1 MFCGYQE
8 GDFLLPNGG
17 AKLASLFDLDQA
29 ASQGNESF
37 QFRAPK
43 QPKKTP
49 TALSPS
55 PQKPA
60 STPSVLLATAVHAF
74 RFVNGQYTK
83 QGKVGAAILGNHP
96 TREYMILLYGSQQKP
111 ITTAKIH
118 LGFIF
123 TVQPGNYGTFYDDL
137 RHNWSL
143 MFDSEKAGVDFC
155 KELCV
160 ARWNSETTVDT
171 LLTQDL
177 LLGEGQAVDY
187 GDTVEVAFTGWLLQ
201 NHNIGQMFDSNVGK
215 DKLLRVKLGT
225 GKAIKGLE
233 DGMVGMQK
241 TGRRFHIVPPT
252 LSYGSK
258 GIPNRVPSSS
268 TLVYNVEI
276 RRVKFAKDSG
286 SERQNGGL
294 TTNSPSPSV
303 DSLGFGMSPQSQ
315 PPTSIPAEPRGKP
328 LNVKPNSINEQL
340 MQPDT
345 AKAKL
350 ISHMAKMG
358 QPMLPFPTEAISAQP
373 DHSDSKTEVGS
384 IDPSESHPSHHCLL
398 PQPVQMS
405 AAPPVHAVPEV
416 VVPTAAQQPV
426 FMETVV
432 PQAVDCGG
440 SSHAFQPY
448 PSFQSAFGPS
458 YLGQFH
464 PHHAVS
470 YQAPSDVTSLLMT
483 EVRQHNTEIGQ
494 AVGKV
499 ADKINLLV
507 SKVDELQKH
516 GGGNSLGLSSV
527 SMETAMILHN
537 IQRITQENL
546 FLKEMV
552 LEKSTRVEEQNWKV
566 RELLEQ
572 NQSCDRDMNE
582 DVYYLQFMKLRYYVC
597 LLPCSVFC
605 SLKTSLPRI
614 GSTLCVCGLQLSVGF
629 RGLFSAGDLL
639 ADCLTDRLTT
649 TFCTRCMEQSG
660 LLLEQRKDVL
670 KTSNQQDQTSLLE
683 AEQDKPHL
691 TEYLAA
697 YSTLVSKLRLES
709 SSLQRSVSSLQT
721 QLSQALQD
729 RESHCTQFSSLER
742 LVEGLRKGEGRAQ
755 AQWRTEKLK
764 RKEMQ
769 LRIANTEEVLQDL
782 RAGKGNLD
790 KMLSERKRR
799 WQCEHQRLS
808 EEVEEARR
816 SSQRETDNLR
826 ARRGEVEQGE
836 QVVLDVDWQQGG
848 YEKELHSRELAEITQ
863 QRDILARTLSEL
875 QEQRRAETTRKQ
887 LEMLLVEQKRHAQQ
901 PNQDAMAEQVK
912 RVMNGVFHSL
922 REEFGLH
929 QSYQGSDVL
938 GVMLSTI
945 KSVTLDLLTAH
956 NPEEE
961 EKVEEEEKW
970 TKAVEQNRRDD
981 DDNEMNRSNGSIQE
995 REDSGVT
1002 QTAWTSIVRSL
1013 WSEVQVEEESIN
1025 SEGLENKAEDTPST
1039 SREETS
1045 SKAWTGSENG
1055 LTPSSLVVL
1064 TASRSPN

>member
-8 GDFLLPNGG
+8 GDFLLPKGG

-60 STPSVLLATAVHAF
+60 PTPSVLLATAVHAF
-74 RFVNGQYTK
+74 HFVNGQYTK

-118 LGFIF
+118 LGFSF
-123 TVQPGNYGTFYDDL
+123 TVQPGNYGTFYDDQ

-187 GDTVEVAFTGWLLQ
+187 GDTVEVTFTGWLLQ

-225 GKAIKGLE
+225 GKVIKGLE
-233 DGMVGMQK
+233 DGMLGMQK
-241 TGRRFHIVPPT
+241 TGRRLHIVPPT
-252 LSYGSK
+252 LGYGSK

-286 SERQNGGL
+286 SERQSGGL

-328 LNVKPNSINEQL
+328 LNVKSNSRNEQL
-340 MQPDT
+340 MLDT

-358 QPMLPFPTEAISAQP
+358 QPILPFPTGAIPAQP

-384 IDPSESHPSHHCLL
+384 IDLSESHPSHHCLL

-448 PSFQSAFGPS
+448 PSFQSAFGLS

-470 YQAPSDVTSLLMT
+470 YQAPSDVTSFLMT
-483 EVRQHNTEIGQ
+483 EVRQHNTEIEQ

-527 SMETAMILHN
+527 SMETAMSLHN

-546 FLKEMV
+546 FLKEVV
-552 LEKSTRVEEQNWKV
+552 LKKSTRVEEQNWKI

-572 NQSCDRDMNE
+572 NQRW
-582 DVYYLQFMKLRYYVC
+582 
-597 LLPCSVFC
+597 
-605 SLKTSLPRI
+605 
-614 GSTLCVCGLQLSVGF
+614 CVC
-629 RGLFSAGDLL
+629 D
-639 ADCLTDRLTT
+639 
-649 TFCTRCMEQSG
+649 RCMEQSA

-697 YSTLVSKLRLES
+697 SSTLVSKLQLES
-709 SSLQRSVSSLQT
+709 SSLQCSVSDLQT

-729 RESHCTQFSSLER
+729 RESHSTQFDSLER

-769 LRIANTEEVLQDL
+769 LRIANTEEELQGL

-790 KMLSERKRR
+790 K
-799 WQCEHQRLS
+799 
-808 EEVEEARR
+808 
-816 SSQRETDNLR
+816 
-826 ARRGEVEQGE
+826 
-836 QVVLDVDWQQGG
+836 VVLDVDWQQGG

-875 QEQRRAETTRKQ
+875 QEQYMAAQSRAETSRKQ
-887 LEMLLVEQKRHAQQ
+887 LEMLLVEQEKRHAQQ
-901 PNQDAMAEQVK
+901 PSQDAMAEQVK
-912 RVMNGVFHSL
+912 RVMNRLFHSL
-922 REEFGLH
+922 RGEFGLH

-961 EKVEEEEKW
+961 DKVEEEKW
-970 TKAVEQNRRDD
+970 TKAVEQNRRVDD
-981 DDNEMNRSNGSIQE
+981 DKEMNRSIQE
-995 REDSGVT
+995 KEDSGVT
-1002 QTAWTSIVRSL
+1002 QTAWTSIVRAL
-1013 WSEVQVEEESIN
+1013 WSEAQVEDESIN

-1039 SREETS
+1039 SREETP
-1045 SKAWTGSENG
+1045 SKTGSENG
-1055 LTPSSLVVL
+1055 LTPSSLMVLIEEMSCQIQPLAVQIDQSKQMEVVPPPPL
-1064 TASRSPN
+1064 

>member
-1 MFCGYQE
+1 MFCGNQE
-8 GDFLLPNGG
+8 GDFLLPKGG

-60 STPSVLLATAVHAF
+60 PTPSVLLATAVHAF

-83 QGKVGAAILGNHP
+83 QGKVGAALLGNHP

-123 TVQPGNYGTFYDDL
+123 TVQPGNYGTFYDDQ

-160 ARWNSETTVDT
+160 AKWNSETTVDT

-225 GKAIKGLE
+225 GKVIKGLE
-233 DGMVGMQK
+233 DGMLGMRK
-241 TGRRFHIVPPT
+241 TGHRLHIVPPT
-252 LSYGSK
+252 LGYGSK
-258 GIPNRVPSSS
+258 GIPNHVPSSS

-286 SERQNGGL
+286 SERQSGGL

-328 LNVKPNSINEQL
+328 LNVKSNSINEPL
-340 MQPDT
+340 MQLDT

-358 QPMLPFPTEAISAQP
+358 QPILPFPTGAIPAQP
-373 DHSDSKTEVGS
+373 DHSDSKTE
-384 IDPSESHPSHHCLL
+384 DLSESHPSRHCLL

-416 VVPTAAQQPV
+416 IVPTAAQQPV

-448 PSFQSAFGPS
+448 PSFQSAFGLS

-470 YQAPSDVTSLLMT
+470 YQAPSDVTSFLMT

-527 SMETAMILHN
+527 SMETAMSLHN

-546 FLKEMV
+546 FLKEVV
-552 LEKSTRVEEQNWKV
+552 LEKSTRVEEQNWKI

-572 NQSCDRDMNE
+572 NQ
-582 DVYYLQFMKLRYYVC
+582 
-597 LLPCSVFC
+597 
-605 SLKTSLPRI
+605 
-614 GSTLCVCGLQLSVGF
+614 
-629 RGLFSAGDLL
+629 
-639 ADCLTDRLTT
+639 
-649 TFCTRCMEQSG
+649 RCMEQSG

-683 AEQDKPHL
+683 AEQDK
-691 TEYLAA
+691 
-697 YSTLVSKLRLES
+697 
-709 SSLQRSVSSLQT
+709 
-721 QLSQALQD
+721 
-729 RESHCTQFSSLER
+729 
-742 LVEGLRKGEGRAQ
+742 
-755 AQWRTEKLK
+755 
-764 RKEMQ
+764 
-769 LRIANTEEVLQDL
+769 
-782 RAGKGNLD
+782 
-790 KMLSERKRR
+790 
-799 WQCEHQRLS
+799 
-808 EEVEEARR
+808 
-816 SSQRETDNLR
+816 
-826 ARRGEVEQGE
+826 
-836 QVVLDVDWQQGG
+836 VVLDVDWHQGG
-848 YEKELHSRELAEITQ
+848 YEKELHSREIAEITQ

-875 QEQRRAETTRKQ
+875 QEQYMAAQSRAEISRKQ
-887 LEMLLVEQKRHAQQ
+887 LEMLLVEQEKRHAQQ
-901 PNQDAMAEQVK
+901 PSQDAMAEQVK

-922 REEFGLH
+922 RGKFGLH

-961 EKVEEEEKW
+961 DKVEEEKW
-970 TKAVEQNRRDD
+970 TKAVEQNRRVDD
-981 DDNEMNRSNGSIQE
+981 DKEMNQSTGSIQE
-995 REDSGVT
+995 KEDSGVT
-1002 QTAWTSIVRSL
+1002 QTAWTSIVRAL
-1013 WSEVQVEEESIN
+1013 WSEAQVEDESIN

-1039 SREETS
+1039 SREETP
-1045 SKAWTGSENG
+1045 SKTGSENG
-1055 LTPSSLVVL
+1055 LTPSSLMVLIEEMSCQIQPLAVQIDQSKQMEVVPPPPL
-1064 TASRSPN
+1064 

>member
-440 SSHAFQPY
+440 SSHAFQ
-448 PSFQSAFGPS
+448 
-458 YLGQFH
+458 
-464 PHHAVS
+464 
-470 YQAPSDVTSLLMT
+470 
-483 EVRQHNTEIGQ
+483 
-494 AVGKV
+494 
-499 ADKINLLV
+499 
-507 SKVDELQKH
+507 
-516 GGGNSLGLSSV
+516 
-527 SMETAMILHN
+527 
-537 IQRITQENL
+537 ENL

-572 NQSCDRDMNE
+572 NQ
-582 DVYYLQFMKLRYYVC
+582 
-597 LLPCSVFC
+597 
-605 SLKTSLPRI
+605 
-614 GSTLCVCGLQLSVGF
+614 
-629 RGLFSAGDLL
+629 
-639 ADCLTDRLTT
+639 
-649 TFCTRCMEQSG
+649 RCMEQSG

-875 QEQRRAETTRKQ
+875 QEQYMA
-887 LEMLLVEQKRHAQQ
+887 AQGR
-901 PNQDAMAEQVK
+901 D
-912 RVMNGVFHSL
+912 
-922 REEFGLH
+922 H
-929 QSYQGSDVL
+929 QEAARNAIG
-938 GVMLSTI
+938 
-945 KSVTLDLLTAH
+945 
-956 NPEEE
+956 
-961 EKVEEEEKW
+961 
-970 TKAVEQNRRDD
+970 
-981 DDNEMNRSNGSIQE
+981 
-995 REDSGVT
+995 
-1002 QTAWTSIVRSL
+1002 
-1013 WSEVQVEEESIN
+1013 
-1025 SEGLENKAEDTPST
+1025 
-1039 SREETS
+1039 
-1045 SKAWTGSENG
+1045 
-1055 LTPSSLVVL
+1055 
-1064 TASRSPN
+1064 

>member
-440 SSHAFQPY
+440 SSHAFQ
-448 PSFQSAFGPS
+448 SAFGPS

-572 NQSCDRDMNE
+572 NQ
-582 DVYYLQFMKLRYYVC
+582 
-597 LLPCSVFC
+597 
-605 SLKTSLPRI
+605 
-614 GSTLCVCGLQLSVGF
+614 
-629 RGLFSAGDLL
+629 
-639 ADCLTDRLTT
+639 
-649 TFCTRCMEQSG
+649 RCMEQSG

-875 QEQRRAETTRKQ
+875 QEQYMA
-887 LEMLLVEQKRHAQQ
+887 AQGR
-901 PNQDAMAEQVK
+901 D
-912 RVMNGVFHSL
+912 
-922 REEFGLH
+922 H
-929 QSYQGSDVL
+929 QEAARNAIG
-938 GVMLSTI
+938 
-945 KSVTLDLLTAH
+945 
-956 NPEEE
+956 
-961 EKVEEEEKW
+961 
-970 TKAVEQNRRDD
+970 
-981 DDNEMNRSNGSIQE
+981 
-995 REDSGVT
+995 
-1002 QTAWTSIVRSL
+1002 
-1013 WSEVQVEEESIN
+1013 
-1025 SEGLENKAEDTPST
+1025 
-1039 SREETS
+1039 
-1045 SKAWTGSENG
+1045 
-1055 LTPSSLVVL
+1055 
-1064 TASRSPN
+1064 

>member
-8 GDFLLPNGG
+8 GDFLLPKGG

-60 STPSVLLATAVHAF
+60 PTPSVLLATAVHAF
-74 RFVNGQYTK
+74 HFVNGQYTK

-118 LGFIF
+118 LGFSF
-123 TVQPGNYGTFYDDL
+123 TVQPGNYGTFYDDQ

-187 GDTVEVAFTGWLLQ
+187 GDTVEVTFTGWLLQ

-225 GKAIKGLE
+225 GKVIKGLE
-233 DGMVGMQK
+233 DGMLGMQK
-241 TGRRFHIVPPT
+241 TGRRLHIVPPT
-252 LSYGSK
+252 LGYGSK

-286 SERQNGGL
+286 SERQSGGL

-328 LNVKPNSINEQL
+328 LNVKSNSRNEQL
-340 MQPDT
+340 MQLDT

-358 QPMLPFPTEAISAQP
+358 QPILPFPTGAIPAQP

-384 IDPSESHPSHHCLL
+384 IDLSESHPSHHCLL

-448 PSFQSAFGPS
+448 PSFQSAFGLS

-470 YQAPSDVTSLLMT
+470 YQAPSDVTSFLMT
-483 EVRQHNTEIGQ
+483 EVRQHNTEIEQ

-527 SMETAMILHN
+527 SMETAMSLHN

-546 FLKEMV
+546 FLKEVV
-552 LEKSTRVEEQNWKV
+552 LKKSTRVEEQNWKI

-572 NQSCDRDMNE
+572 NQ
-582 DVYYLQFMKLRYYVC
+582 
-597 LLPCSVFC
+597 
-605 SLKTSLPRI
+605 
-614 GSTLCVCGLQLSVGF
+614 
-629 RGLFSAGDLL
+629 
-639 ADCLTDRLTT
+639 
-649 TFCTRCMEQSG
+649 RCMEQSA

-697 YSTLVSKLRLES
+697 SSTLVSKLQLES
-709 SSLQRSVSSLQT
+709 SSLQCSVSDLQT

-729 RESHCTQFSSLER
+729 RESHSTQFDSLER

-769 LRIANTEEVLQDL
+769 LRIANTEEELQGL

-790 KMLSERKRR
+790 KMLLERKRR
-799 WQCEHQRLS
+799 WQCEHQHLS

-816 SSQRETDNLR
+816 SSQRETDHLR
-826 ARRGEVEQGE
+826 ARRGEVEQGARRGEVEQGARRGEVEQGARRGEVEQGARRGEVEQGE

-875 QEQRRAETTRKQ
+875 QEQYMAAQSRAETSRKQ
-887 LEMLLVEQKRHAQQ
+887 LEMLLVEQEKRHAQQ
-901 PNQDAMAEQVK
+901 PSQDAMAEQVK
-912 RVMNGVFHSL
+912 RVMNRLFHSL
-922 REEFGLH
+922 RGEFGLH

-961 EKVEEEEKW
+961 DKVEEEKW
-970 TKAVEQNRRDD
+970 TKAVEQNRRVDD
-981 DDNEMNRSNGSIQE
+981 DKEMNRSIQE
-995 REDSGVT
+995 KEDSGVT
-1002 QTAWTSIVRSL
+1002 QTAWTSIVRAL
-1013 WSEVQVEEESIN
+1013 WSEAQVEDESIN

-1039 SREETS
+1039 SREETP
-1045 SKAWTGSENG
+1045 SKTGSENG
-1055 LTPSSLVVL
+1055 LTPSSLMVLIEEMSCQIQPLAVQIDQSKQMEVVPPPPL
-1064 TASRSPN
+1064 

>member
-8 GDFLLPNGG
+8 GDFLLPKGG

-60 STPSVLLATAVHAF
+60 PTPSVLLATAVHAF
-74 RFVNGQYTK
+74 HFVNGQYTK

-118 LGFIF
+118 LGFSF
-123 TVQPGNYGTFYDDL
+123 TVQPGNYGTFYDDQ

-187 GDTVEVAFTGWLLQ
+187 GDTVEVTFTGWLLQ

-225 GKAIKGLE
+225 GKVIKGLE
-233 DGMVGMQK
+233 DGMLGMQK
-241 TGRRFHIVPPT
+241 TGRRLHIVPPT
-252 LSYGSK
+252 LGYGSK

-286 SERQNGGL
+286 SERQSGGL

-328 LNVKPNSINEQL
+328 LNVKSNSRNEQL
-340 MQPDT
+340 MLDT

-358 QPMLPFPTEAISAQP
+358 QPILPFPTGAIPAQP

-384 IDPSESHPSHHCLL
+384 IDLSESHPSHHCLL

-448 PSFQSAFGPS
+448 PSFQSAFGLS

-470 YQAPSDVTSLLMT
+470 YQAPSDVTSFLMT
-483 EVRQHNTEIGQ
+483 EVRQHNTEIEQ

-527 SMETAMILHN
+527 SMETAMSLHN

-546 FLKEMV
+546 FLKEVV
-552 LEKSTRVEEQNWKV
+552 LKKSTRVEEQNWKI

-572 NQSCDRDMNE
+572 NQRW
-582 DVYYLQFMKLRYYVC
+582 
-597 LLPCSVFC
+597 
-605 SLKTSLPRI
+605 
-614 GSTLCVCGLQLSVGF
+614 CVC
-629 RGLFSAGDLL
+629 D
-639 ADCLTDRLTT
+639 
-649 TFCTRCMEQSG
+649 RCMEQSA

-697 YSTLVSKLRLES
+697 SSTLVSKLQLES
-709 SSLQRSVSSLQT
+709 SSLQCSVSDLQT

-729 RESHCTQFSSLER
+729 RESHSTQFDSLER

-769 LRIANTEEVLQDL
+769 LRIANTEEELQGL

-790 KMLSERKRR
+790 KMLLERKRR
-799 WQCEHQRLS
+799 WQCEHQHLS

-816 SSQRETDNLR
+816 SSQRETDHLR
-826 ARRGEVEQGE
+826 ARRGEVEQGARRGEVEQGARRGEVEQGARRGEVEQGARRGEVEQGE

-875 QEQRRAETTRKQ
+875 QEQYMAAQSRAETSRKQ
-887 LEMLLVEQKRHAQQ
+887 LEMLLVEQEKRHAQQ
-901 PNQDAMAEQVK
+901 PSQDAMAEQVK
-912 RVMNGVFHSL
+912 RVMNRLFHSL
-922 REEFGLH
+922 RGEFGLH

-961 EKVEEEEKW
+961 DKVEEEKW
-970 TKAVEQNRRDD
+970 TKAVEQNRRVDD
-981 DDNEMNRSNGSIQE
+981 DKEMNRSIQE
-995 REDSGVT
+995 KEDSGVT
-1002 QTAWTSIVRSL
+1002 QTAWTSIVRAL
-1013 WSEVQVEEESIN
+1013 WSEAQVEDESIN

-1039 SREETS
+1039 SREETP
-1045 SKAWTGSENG
+1045 SKTGSENG
-1055 LTPSSLVVL
+1055 LTPSSLMVLIEEMSCQIQPLAVQIDQSKQMEVVPPPPL
-1064 TASRSPN
+1064 

>member
-1 MFCGYQE
+1 MKDGGIFEVYHLNVLFVCDASLDIKYPLYFSIRRVRHRLLDMFCGYQE
-8 GDFLLPNGG
+8 GDFLLPKGG

-43 QPKKTP
+43 QPKKTT

-60 STPSVLLATAVHAF
+60 PTPSVLLATAVHAF

-96 TREYMILLYGSQQKP
+96 TREYMILLYGSKQKP

-143 MFDSEKAGVDFC
+143 MFESEKAGVDFC

-177 LLGEGQAVDY
+177 LLGEGPAVDY

-233 DGMVGMQK
+233 DGMLGMQK
-241 TGRRFHIVPPT
+241 TGRRLHIVPPT
-252 LSYGSK
+252 LGYGSK
-258 GIPNRVPSSS
+258 GIPNHVPSSS

-286 SERQNGGL
+286 SERQSGGL

-315 PPTSIPAEPRGKP
+315 PPSSIPAEPRGKP
-328 LNVKPNSINEQL
+328 LNVKSNSINEQL
-340 MQPDT
+340 M
-345 AKAKL
+345 
-350 ISHMAKMG
+350 
-358 QPMLPFPTEAISAQP
+358 PMLPFPTGAISAQP
-373 DHSDSKTEVGS
+373 DHSDSKTE
-384 IDPSESHPSHHCLL
+384 DPSESHPSHHCLF
-398 PQPVQMS
+398 PQPIQMS

-470 YQAPSDVTSLLMT
+470 YQAPSDVPSLLMT

-494 AVGKV
+494 AVGKM

-546 FLKEMV
+546 FLKKEV
-552 LEKSTRVEEQNWKV
+552 LEKSTRVEEQNWKI

-572 NQSCDRDMNE
+572 NQ
-582 DVYYLQFMKLRYYVC
+582 
-597 LLPCSVFC
+597 
-605 SLKTSLPRI
+605 
-614 GSTLCVCGLQLSVGF
+614 
-629 RGLFSAGDLL
+629 
-639 ADCLTDRLTT
+639 
-649 TFCTRCMEQSG
+649 RCMEQSG

-697 YSTLVSKLRLES
+697 SSTLVSKLQLES
-709 SSLQRSVSSLQT
+709 SSLQRSVSDLQT
-721 QLSQALQD
+721 QLSQVLQD
-729 RESHCTQFSSLER
+729 RDSHCTQFSSLER
-742 LVEGLRKGEGRAQ
+742 LVEGLRKGEGRVQ
-755 AQWRTEKLK
+755 AQWHTEKLK
-764 RKEMQ
+764 HKEIQ
-769 LRIANTEEVLQDL
+769 LTITNTEEELQDL

-790 KMLSERKRR
+790 KMLSERKRT

-808 EEVEEARR
+808 EELEEARR
-816 SSQRETDNLR
+816 SSQKETDHLR
-826 ARRGEVEQGE
+826 ARRGEVDQGE
-836 QVVLDVDWQQGG
+836 QVVLDMDWQQGG
-848 YEKELHSRELAEITQ
+848 YEKELHSLELAEITQ

-875 QEQRRAETTRKQ
+875 QEQYMAAQSRAETTRKQ
-887 LEMLLVEQKRHAQQ
+887 LEMLLVEQEKRHAQQ

-922 REEFGLH
+922 RGEFGLH

-961 EKVEEEEKW
+961 EKVEEEKW
-970 TKAVEQNRRDD
+970 TKAVE
-981 DDNEMNRSNGSIQE
+981 
-995 REDSGVT
+995 
-1002 QTAWTSIVRSL
+1002 
-1013 WSEVQVEEESIN
+1013 
-1025 SEGLENKAEDTPST
+1025 
-1039 SREETS
+1039 
-1045 SKAWTGSENG
+1045 
-1055 LTPSSLVVL
+1055 
-1064 TASRSPN
+1064 

>member
-8 GDFLLPNGG
+8 GDFLLPKGG

-60 STPSVLLATAVHAF
+60 PTPSVLLATAVHAF
-74 RFVNGQYTK
+74 HFVNGQYTK

-118 LGFIF
+118 LGFSF
-123 TVQPGNYGTFYDDL
+123 TVQPGNYGTFYDDQ

-187 GDTVEVAFTGWLLQ
+187 GDTVEVTFTGWLLQ

-225 GKAIKGLE
+225 GKVIKGLE
-233 DGMVGMQK
+233 DGMLGMQK
-241 TGRRFHIVPPT
+241 TGRRLHIVPPT
-252 LSYGSK
+252 LGYGSK

-286 SERQNGGL
+286 SERQSGGL

-328 LNVKPNSINEQL
+328 LNVKSNSRNEQL
-340 MQPDT
+340 MQLDT

-358 QPMLPFPTEAISAQP
+358 QPILPFPTGAIPAQP

-384 IDPSESHPSHHCLL
+384 IDLSESHPSHHCLL

-448 PSFQSAFGPS
+448 PSFQSAFGLS

-470 YQAPSDVTSLLMT
+470 YQAPSDVTSFLMT
-483 EVRQHNTEIGQ
+483 EVRQHNTEIEQ

-527 SMETAMILHN
+527 SMETAMSLHN

-546 FLKEMV
+546 FLKEVV
-552 LEKSTRVEEQNWKV
+552 LKKSTRVEEQNWKI

-572 NQSCDRDMNE
+572 NQRW
-582 DVYYLQFMKLRYYVC
+582 
-597 LLPCSVFC
+597 
-605 SLKTSLPRI
+605 
-614 GSTLCVCGLQLSVGF
+614 CVC
-629 RGLFSAGDLL
+629 D
-639 ADCLTDRLTT
+639 
-649 TFCTRCMEQSG
+649 RCMEQSA

-683 AEQDKPHL
+683 AEQDK
-691 TEYLAA
+691 
-697 YSTLVSKLRLES
+697 
-709 SSLQRSVSSLQT
+709 
-721 QLSQALQD
+721 
-729 RESHCTQFSSLER
+729 
-742 LVEGLRKGEGRAQ
+742 
-755 AQWRTEKLK
+755 
-764 RKEMQ
+764 
-769 LRIANTEEVLQDL
+769 
-782 RAGKGNLD
+782 
-790 KMLSERKRR
+790 
-799 WQCEHQRLS
+799 
-808 EEVEEARR
+808 
-816 SSQRETDNLR
+816 
-826 ARRGEVEQGE
+826 
-836 QVVLDVDWQQGG
+836 VVLDVDWQQGG

-875 QEQRRAETTRKQ
+875 QEQYMAAQSRAETSRKQ
-887 LEMLLVEQKRHAQQ
+887 LEMLLVEQEKRHAQQ
-901 PNQDAMAEQVK
+901 PSQDAMAEQVK
-912 RVMNGVFHSL
+912 RVMNRLFHSL
-922 REEFGLH
+922 RGEFGLH

-961 EKVEEEEKW
+961 DKVEEEKW
-970 TKAVEQNRRDD
+970 TKAVEQNRRVDD
-981 DDNEMNRSNGSIQE
+981 DKEMNRSIQE
-995 REDSGVT
+995 KEDSGVT
-1002 QTAWTSIVRSL
+1002 QTAWTSIVRAL
-1013 WSEVQVEEESIN
+1013 WSEAQVEDESIN

-1039 SREETS
+1039 SREETP
-1045 SKAWTGSENG
+1045 SKTGSENG
-1055 LTPSSLVVL
+1055 LTPSSLMVLIEEMSCQIQPLAVQIDQSKQMEVVPPPPL
-1064 TASRSPN
+1064 

>member
-1 MFCGYQE
+1 MFCGNQE
-8 GDFLLPNGG
+8 GDFLLPKGG

-60 STPSVLLATAVHAF
+60 PTPSVLLATAVHAF

-83 QGKVGAAILGNHP
+83 QGKVGAALLGNHP

-123 TVQPGNYGTFYDDL
+123 TVQPGNYGTFYDDQ

-160 ARWNSETTVDT
+160 AKWNSETTVDT

-225 GKAIKGLE
+225 GKVIKGLE
-233 DGMVGMQK
+233 DGMLGMRK
-241 TGRRFHIVPPT
+241 TGHRLHIVPPT
-252 LSYGSK
+252 LGYGSK
-258 GIPNRVPSSS
+258 GIPNHVPSSS

-286 SERQNGGL
+286 SERQSGGL

-328 LNVKPNSINEQL
+328 LNVKSNSINEPL
-340 MQPDT
+340 MQLDT

-358 QPMLPFPTEAISAQP
+358 QPILPFPTGAIPAQP

-384 IDPSESHPSHHCLL
+384 IDLSESHPSRHCLL

-416 VVPTAAQQPV
+416 IVPTAAQQPV

-448 PSFQSAFGPS
+448 PSFQSAFGLS

-470 YQAPSDVTSLLMT
+470 YQAPSDVTSFLMT

-527 SMETAMILHN
+527 SMETAMSLHN

-546 FLKEMV
+546 FLKEVV
-552 LEKSTRVEEQNWKV
+552 LEKSTRVEEQNWKI

-572 NQSCDRDMNE
+572 NQ
-582 DVYYLQFMKLRYYVC
+582 
-597 LLPCSVFC
+597 
-605 SLKTSLPRI
+605 
-614 GSTLCVCGLQLSVGF
+614 
-629 RGLFSAGDLL
+629 
-639 ADCLTDRLTT
+639 
-649 TFCTRCMEQSG
+649 RCMEQSG

-683 AEQDKPHL
+683 AEQDK
-691 TEYLAA
+691 
-697 YSTLVSKLRLES
+697 
-709 SSLQRSVSSLQT
+709 
-721 QLSQALQD
+721 
-729 RESHCTQFSSLER
+729 
-742 LVEGLRKGEGRAQ
+742 
-755 AQWRTEKLK
+755 
-764 RKEMQ
+764 
-769 LRIANTEEVLQDL
+769 
-782 RAGKGNLD
+782 
-790 KMLSERKRR
+790 
-799 WQCEHQRLS
+799 
-808 EEVEEARR
+808 
-816 SSQRETDNLR
+816 
-826 ARRGEVEQGE
+826 
-836 QVVLDVDWQQGG
+836 VVLDVDWHQGG
-848 YEKELHSRELAEITQ
+848 YEKELHSREIAEITQ

-875 QEQRRAETTRKQ
+875 QEQYMAAQSRAEISRKQ
-887 LEMLLVEQKRHAQQ
+887 LEMLLVEQEKRHAQQ
-901 PNQDAMAEQVK
+901 PSQDAMAEQVK

-922 REEFGLH
+922 RGKFGLH

-961 EKVEEEEKW
+961 DKVEEEKW
-970 TKAVEQNRRDD
+970 TKAVEQNRRVDD
-981 DDNEMNRSNGSIQE
+981 DKEMNQSTGSIQE
-995 REDSGVT
+995 KEDSGVT
-1002 QTAWTSIVRSL
+1002 QTAWTSIVRAL
-1013 WSEVQVEEESIN
+1013 WSEAQVEDESIN

-1039 SREETS
+1039 SREETP
-1045 SKAWTGSENG
+1045 SKTGSENG
-1055 LTPSSLVVL
+1055 LTPSSLMVLIEEMSCQIQPLAVQIDQSKQMEVVPPPPL
-1064 TASRSPN
+1064 

>member
-8 GDFLLPNGG
+8 GDFLLPKGG

-60 STPSVLLATAVHAF
+60 PTPSVLLATAVHAF
-74 RFVNGQYTK
+74 HFVNGQYTK

-118 LGFIF
+118 LGFSF
-123 TVQPGNYGTFYDDL
+123 TVQPGNYGTFYDDQ

-187 GDTVEVAFTGWLLQ
+187 GDTVEVTFTGWLLQ

-225 GKAIKGLE
+225 GKVIKGLE
-233 DGMVGMQK
+233 DGMLGMQK
-241 TGRRFHIVPPT
+241 TGRRLHIVPPT
-252 LSYGSK
+252 LGYGSK

-286 SERQNGGL
+286 SERQSGGL

-328 LNVKPNSINEQL
+328 LNVKSNSRNEQL
-340 MQPDT
+340 MD
-345 AKAKL
+345 L
-350 ISHMAKMG
+350 
-358 QPMLPFPTEAISAQP
+358 
-373 DHSDSKTEVGS
+373 
-384 IDPSESHPSHHCLL
+384 SESHPSHHCLL

-448 PSFQSAFGPS
+448 PSFQSAFGLS

-470 YQAPSDVTSLLMT
+470 YQAPSDVTSFLMT
-483 EVRQHNTEIGQ
+483 EVRQHNTEIEQ

-527 SMETAMILHN
+527 SMETAMSLHN

-546 FLKEMV
+546 FLKEVV
-552 LEKSTRVEEQNWKV
+552 LKKSTRVEEQNWKI

-572 NQSCDRDMNE
+572 NQRW
-582 DVYYLQFMKLRYYVC
+582 
-597 LLPCSVFC
+597 
-605 SLKTSLPRI
+605 
-614 GSTLCVCGLQLSVGF
+614 CVC
-629 RGLFSAGDLL
+629 D
-639 ADCLTDRLTT
+639 
-649 TFCTRCMEQSG
+649 RCMEQSA

-697 YSTLVSKLRLES
+697 SSTLVSKLQLES
-709 SSLQRSVSSLQT
+709 SSLQCSVSDLQT

-729 RESHCTQFSSLER
+729 RESHSTQFDSLER

-769 LRIANTEEVLQDL
+769 LRIANTEEELQGL

-790 KMLSERKRR
+790 K
-799 WQCEHQRLS
+799 
-808 EEVEEARR
+808 
-816 SSQRETDNLR
+816 
-826 ARRGEVEQGE
+826 
-836 QVVLDVDWQQGG
+836 VVLDVDWQQGG

-875 QEQRRAETTRKQ
+875 QEQYMAAQSRAETSRKQ
-887 LEMLLVEQKRHAQQ
+887 LEMLLVEQEKRHAQQ
-901 PNQDAMAEQVK
+901 PSQDAMAEQVK
-912 RVMNGVFHSL
+912 RVMNRLFHSL
-922 REEFGLH
+922 RGEFGLH

-961 EKVEEEEKW
+961 DKVEEEKW
-970 TKAVEQNRRDD
+970 TKAVEQNRRVDD
-981 DDNEMNRSNGSIQE
+981 DKEMNRSIQE
-995 REDSGVT
+995 KEDSGVT
-1002 QTAWTSIVRSL
+1002 QTAWTSIVRAL
-1013 WSEVQVEEESIN
+1013 WSEAQVEDESIN

-1039 SREETS
+1039 SREETP
-1045 SKAWTGSENG
+1045 SKTGSENG
-1055 LTPSSLVVL
+1055 LTPSSLMVLIEEMSCQIQPLAVQIDQSKQMEVVPPPPL
-1064 TASRSPN
+1064 

>member
-8 GDFLLPNGG
+8 GDFLLPKGG

-60 STPSVLLATAVHAF
+60 PTPSVLLATAVHAF
-74 RFVNGQYTK
+74 HFVNGQYTK

-118 LGFIF
+118 LGFSF
-123 TVQPGNYGTFYDDL
+123 TVQPGNYGTFYDDQ

-187 GDTVEVAFTGWLLQ
+187 GDTVEVTFTGWLLQ

-225 GKAIKGLE
+225 GKVIKGLE
-233 DGMVGMQK
+233 DGMLGMQK
-241 TGRRFHIVPPT
+241 TGRRLHIVPPT
-252 LSYGSK
+252 LGYGSK

-286 SERQNGGL
+286 SERQSGGL

-328 LNVKPNSINEQL
+328 LNVKSNSRNEQL
-340 MQPDT
+340 MLDT

-358 QPMLPFPTEAISAQP
+358 QPILPFPTGAIPAQP
-373 DHSDSKTEVGS
+373 DHSDSKTE
-384 IDPSESHPSHHCLL
+384 DLSESHPSHHCLL

-448 PSFQSAFGPS
+448 PSFQSAFGLS

-470 YQAPSDVTSLLMT
+470 YQAPSDVTSFLMT
-483 EVRQHNTEIGQ
+483 EVRQHNTEIEQ

-527 SMETAMILHN
+527 SMETAMSLHN

-546 FLKEMV
+546 FLKEVV
-552 LEKSTRVEEQNWKV
+552 LKKSTRVEEQNWKI

-572 NQSCDRDMNE
+572 NQRW
-582 DVYYLQFMKLRYYVC
+582 
-597 LLPCSVFC
+597 
-605 SLKTSLPRI
+605 
-614 GSTLCVCGLQLSVGF
+614 CVC
-629 RGLFSAGDLL
+629 D
-639 ADCLTDRLTT
+639 
-649 TFCTRCMEQSG
+649 RCMEQSA

-697 YSTLVSKLRLES
+697 SSTLVSKLQLES
-709 SSLQRSVSSLQT
+709 SSLQCSVSDLQT

-729 RESHCTQFSSLER
+729 RESHSTQFDSLER

-769 LRIANTEEVLQDL
+769 LRIANTEEELQGL

-790 KMLSERKRR
+790 K
-799 WQCEHQRLS
+799 
-808 EEVEEARR
+808 
-816 SSQRETDNLR
+816 
-826 ARRGEVEQGE
+826 
-836 QVVLDVDWQQGG
+836 VVLDVDWQQGG

-875 QEQRRAETTRKQ
+875 QEQYMAAQSRAETSRKQ
-887 LEMLLVEQKRHAQQ
+887 LEMLLVEQEKRHAQQ
-901 PNQDAMAEQVK
+901 PSQDAMAEQVK
-912 RVMNGVFHSL
+912 RVMNRLFHSL
-922 REEFGLH
+922 RGEFGLH

-961 EKVEEEEKW
+961 DKVEEEKW
-970 TKAVEQNRRDD
+970 TKAVEQNRRVDD
-981 DDNEMNRSNGSIQE
+981 DKEMNRSIQE
-995 REDSGVT
+995 KEDSGVT
-1002 QTAWTSIVRSL
+1002 QTAWTSIVRAL
-1013 WSEVQVEEESIN
+1013 WSEAQVEDESIN

-1039 SREETS
+1039 SREETP
-1045 SKAWTGSENG
+1045 SKTGSENG
-1055 LTPSSLVVL
+1055 LTPSSLMVLIEEMSCQIQPLAVQIDQSKQMEVVPPPPL
-1064 TASRSPN
+1064 

>member
-1 MFCGYQE
+1 MVTGSVNTCRQME
-8 GDFLLPNGG
+8 HRKCSPDSRLP
-17 AKLASLFDLDQA
+17 
-29 ASQGNESF
+29 
-37 QFRAPK
+37 
-43 QPKKTP
+43 
-49 TALSPS
+49 
-55 PQKPA
+55 
-60 STPSVLLATAVHAF
+60 
-74 RFVNGQYTK
+74 
-83 QGKVGAAILGNHP
+83 
-96 TREYMILLYGSQQKP
+96 
-111 ITTAKIH
+111 
-118 LGFIF
+118 
-123 TVQPGNYGTFYDDL
+123 
-137 RHNWSL
+137 
-143 MFDSEKAGVDFC
+143 
-155 KELCV
+155 
-160 ARWNSETTVDT
+160 
-171 LLTQDL
+171 
-177 LLGEGQAVDY
+177 
-187 GDTVEVAFTGWLLQ
+187 EVAISKLK
-201 NHNIGQMFDSNVGK
+201 MFDSNVGK

-241 TGRRFHIVPPT
+241 TGRRLHIVPPT

-258 GIPNRVPSSS
+258 GIPNRVPSS

-340 MQPDT
+340 IQPDT

-358 QPMLPFPTEAISAQP
+358 QPMLPFPTGAISAQP

-552 LEKSTRVEEQNWKV
+552 LEKSTRVEEQNWKI

-572 NQSCDRDMNE
+572 NQ
-582 DVYYLQFMKLRYYVC
+582 
-597 LLPCSVFC
+597 
-605 SLKTSLPRI
+605 
-614 GSTLCVCGLQLSVGF
+614 
-629 RGLFSAGDLL
+629 
-639 ADCLTDRLTT
+639 
-649 TFCTRCMEQSG
+649 RCMEQSG

-697 YSTLVSKLRLES
+697 YSTLVSKLRLE

-836 QVVLDVDWQQGG
+836 QVVLDVNWQQGG

-875 QEQRRAETTRKQ
+875 QEQYMAAQSRAETTRKQ

-995 REDSGVT
+995 KEDSGVT

>member
-8 GDFLLPNGG
+8 GDFLLPKGG

-60 STPSVLLATAVHAF
+60 PTPSVLLATAVHAF

-143 MFDSEKAGVDFC
+143 MFESEKAGVDFC

-233 DGMVGMQK
+233 DGMLGMQK
-241 TGRRFHIVPPT
+241 TGRRLHIVPPT
-252 LSYGSK
+252 LGYGSK
-258 GIPNRVPSSS
+258 GIPNHVPSSS

-286 SERQNGGL
+286 SERQSGGL
-294 TTNSPSPSV
+294 TTNSTSPSV

-315 PPTSIPAEPRGKP
+315 PPSSIPAEPRGKP
-328 LNVKPNSINEQL
+328 LNVKSNSINEQL
-340 MQPDT
+340 MLSDT

-358 QPMLPFPTEAISAQP
+358 QPMLPFPTGAISAQP
-373 DHSDSKTEVGS
+373 DHSDSKTE
-384 IDPSESHPSHHCLL
+384 DPSESHPSHHCLF
-398 PQPVQMS
+398 PQPAQMS
-405 AAPPVHAVPEV
+405 AASPVHAVPEV

-432 PQAVDCGG
+432 PQAVDC
-440 SSHAFQPY
+440 
-448 PSFQSAFGPS
+448 
-458 YLGQFH
+458 
-464 PHHAVS
+464 
-470 YQAPSDVTSLLMT
+470 APSDVPSLLMT

-494 AVGKV
+494 AVGKM

-546 FLKEMV
+546 FLKKEV
-552 LEKSTRVEEQNWKV
+552 LEKSTRVEEQNWKI

-572 NQSCDRDMNE
+572 NQ
-582 DVYYLQFMKLRYYVC
+582 
-597 LLPCSVFC
+597 
-605 SLKTSLPRI
+605 
-614 GSTLCVCGLQLSVGF
+614 
-629 RGLFSAGDLL
+629 
-639 ADCLTDRLTT
+639 
-649 TFCTRCMEQSG
+649 RCMEQSG

-683 AEQDKPHL
+683 AEQDKSHMHTHLSPSPHLSPSQPHL

-697 YSTLVSKLRLES
+697 SSTLVSKLQLES
-709 SSLQRSVSSLQT
+709 SSLQRSVSDLQT
-721 QLSQALQD
+721 QLSQVLQD
-729 RESHCTQFSSLER
+729 RDSHCTQFSSLER
-742 LVEGLRKGEGRAQ
+742 LVEGLRKGEGRVQ
-755 AQWRTEKLK
+755 AQWHTEKLK

-769 LRIANTEEVLQDL
+769 LTITNTEEELQDL

-808 EEVEEARR
+808 EEARR
-816 SSQRETDNLR
+816 SSQKETDHLR
-826 ARRGEVEQGE
+826 ARRGEVDQGK
-836 QVVLDVDWQQGG
+836 QVVLDVDGQQGG
-848 YEKELHSRELAEITQ
+848 YEKELHSHELAEITQ

-875 QEQRRAETTRKQ
+875 QEQYMAAQSRAETTRKQ
-887 LEMLLVEQKRHAQQ
+887 LEMLLVEQEKRHAQQ

-922 REEFGLH
+922 RGEFGLH

-945 KSVTLDLLTAH
+945 KSVTLDLLTDH

-970 TKAVEQNRRDD
+970 TKAVE
-981 DDNEMNRSNGSIQE
+981 
-995 REDSGVT
+995 
-1002 QTAWTSIVRSL
+1002 
-1013 WSEVQVEEESIN
+1013 
-1025 SEGLENKAEDTPST
+1025 
-1039 SREETS
+1039 
-1045 SKAWTGSENG
+1045 
-1055 LTPSSLVVL
+1055 
-1064 TASRSPN
+1064 

>member
-8 GDFLLPNGG
+8 GDFLLPKGG

-60 STPSVLLATAVHAF
+60 PTPSVLLATAVHAF
-74 RFVNGQYTK
+74 HFVNGQYTK

-118 LGFIF
+118 LGFSF
-123 TVQPGNYGTFYDDL
+123 TVQPGNYGTFYDDQ

-187 GDTVEVAFTGWLLQ
+187 GDTVEVTFTGWLLQ

-225 GKAIKGLE
+225 GKVIKGLE
-233 DGMVGMQK
+233 DGMLGMQK
-241 TGRRFHIVPPT
+241 TGRRLHIVPPT
-252 LSYGSK
+252 LGYGSK

-286 SERQNGGL
+286 SERQSGGL

-328 LNVKPNSINEQL
+328 LNVKSNSRNEQL
-340 MQPDT
+340 MQLDT

-358 QPMLPFPTEAISAQP
+358 QPILPFPTGAIPAQP

-384 IDPSESHPSHHCLL
+384 IDLSESHPSHHCLL

-448 PSFQSAFGPS
+448 PSFQSAFGLS

-470 YQAPSDVTSLLMT
+470 YQAPSDVTSFLMT
-483 EVRQHNTEIGQ
+483 EVRQHNTEIEQ

-527 SMETAMILHN
+527 SMETAMSLHN

-546 FLKEMV
+546 FLKEVV
-552 LEKSTRVEEQNWKV
+552 LKKSTRVEEQNWKI

-572 NQSCDRDMNE
+572 NQ
-582 DVYYLQFMKLRYYVC
+582 
-597 LLPCSVFC
+597 
-605 SLKTSLPRI
+605 
-614 GSTLCVCGLQLSVGF
+614 
-629 RGLFSAGDLL
+629 
-639 ADCLTDRLTT
+639 
-649 TFCTRCMEQSG
+649 RCMEQSA

-683 AEQDKPHL
+683 AEQDK
-691 TEYLAA
+691 
-697 YSTLVSKLRLES
+697 
-709 SSLQRSVSSLQT
+709 
-721 QLSQALQD
+721 
-729 RESHCTQFSSLER
+729 
-742 LVEGLRKGEGRAQ
+742 
-755 AQWRTEKLK
+755 
-764 RKEMQ
+764 
-769 LRIANTEEVLQDL
+769 
-782 RAGKGNLD
+782 
-790 KMLSERKRR
+790 MLLERKRR
-799 WQCEHQRLS
+799 WQCEHQHLS

-816 SSQRETDNLR
+816 SSQRETDHLR
-826 ARRGEVEQGE
+826 ARRGEVEQGARRGEVEQGARRGEVEQGARRGEVEQGARRGEVEQGE

-875 QEQRRAETTRKQ
+875 QEQYMAAQSRAETSRKQ
-887 LEMLLVEQKRHAQQ
+887 LEMLLVEQEKRHAQQ
-901 PNQDAMAEQVK
+901 PSQDAMAEQVK
-912 RVMNGVFHSL
+912 RVMNRLFHSL
-922 REEFGLH
+922 RGEFGLH

-961 EKVEEEEKW
+961 DKVEEEKW
-970 TKAVEQNRRDD
+970 TKAVEQNRRVDD
-981 DDNEMNRSNGSIQE
+981 DKEMNRSIQE
-995 REDSGVT
+995 KEDSGVT
-1002 QTAWTSIVRSL
+1002 QTAWTSIVRAL
-1013 WSEVQVEEESIN
+1013 WSEAQVEDESIN

-1039 SREETS
+1039 SREETP
-1045 SKAWTGSENG
+1045 SKTGSENG
-1055 LTPSSLVVL
+1055 LTPSSLMVLIEEMSCQIQPLAVQIDQSKQMEVVPPPPL
-1064 TASRSPN
+1064 

>member
-373 DHSDSKTEVGS
+373 DHSDSKTE
-384 IDPSESHPSHHCLL
+384 DPSESHPSHHCLL

-572 NQSCDRDMNE
+572 NQ
-582 DVYYLQFMKLRYYVC
+582 
-597 LLPCSVFC
+597 
-605 SLKTSLPRI
+605 
-614 GSTLCVCGLQLSVGF
+614 
-629 RGLFSAGDLL
+629 
-639 ADCLTDRLTT
+639 
-649 TFCTRCMEQSG
+649 RCMEQSG

-875 QEQRRAETTRKQ
+875 QEQYMA
-887 LEMLLVEQKRHAQQ
+887 AQGR
-901 PNQDAMAEQVK
+901 D
-912 RVMNGVFHSL
+912 
-922 REEFGLH
+922 H
-929 QSYQGSDVL
+929 QEAARNAIG
-938 GVMLSTI
+938 
-945 KSVTLDLLTAH
+945 
-956 NPEEE
+956 
-961 EKVEEEEKW
+961 
-970 TKAVEQNRRDD
+970 
-981 DDNEMNRSNGSIQE
+981 
-995 REDSGVT
+995 
-1002 QTAWTSIVRSL
+1002 
-1013 WSEVQVEEESIN
+1013 
-1025 SEGLENKAEDTPST
+1025 
-1039 SREETS
+1039 
-1045 SKAWTGSENG
+1045 
-1055 LTPSSLVVL
+1055 
-1064 TASRSPN
+1064 

>member
-8 GDFLLPNGG
+8 GDFLLPKGG

-241 TGRRFHIVPPT
+241 TGRRLHIVPPT

-258 GIPNRVPSSS
+258 GIPNRVPSS

-340 MQPDT
+340 IQPDT

-358 QPMLPFPTEAISAQP
+358 QPMLPFPTGAISAQP

-552 LEKSTRVEEQNWKV
+552 LEKSTRVEEQNWKI

-572 NQSCDRDMNE
+572 NQ
-582 DVYYLQFMKLRYYVC
+582 
-597 LLPCSVFC
+597 
-605 SLKTSLPRI
+605 
-614 GSTLCVCGLQLSVGF
+614 
-629 RGLFSAGDLL
+629 
-639 ADCLTDRLTT
+639 
-649 TFCTRCMEQSG
+649 RCMEQSG

-683 AEQDKPHL
+683 AEQ
-691 TEYLAA
+691 
-697 YSTLVSKLRLES
+697 
-709 SSLQRSVSSLQT
+709 
-721 QLSQALQD
+721 
-729 RESHCTQFSSLER
+729 
-742 LVEGLRKGEGRAQ
+742 
-755 AQWRTEKLK
+755 
-764 RKEMQ
+764 
-769 LRIANTEEVLQDL
+769 
-782 RAGKGNLD
+782 D

-836 QVVLDVDWQQGG
+836 QVVLDVNWQQGG

-875 QEQRRAETTRKQ
+875 QEQYMAAQSRAETTRKQ

-995 REDSGVT
+995 KEDSGVT

-1013 WSEVQVEEESIN
+1013 WSEVQVEEESIY

>member
-8 GDFLLPNGG
+8 GDFLLPKGG

-60 STPSVLLATAVHAF
+60 PTPSVLLATAVHAF
-74 RFVNGQYTK
+74 HFVNGQYTK

-118 LGFIF
+118 LGFSF
-123 TVQPGNYGTFYDDL
+123 TVQPGNYGTFYDDQ

-187 GDTVEVAFTGWLLQ
+187 GDTVEVTFTGWLLQ

-225 GKAIKGLE
+225 GKVIKGLE
-233 DGMVGMQK
+233 DGMLGMQK
-241 TGRRFHIVPPT
+241 TGRRLHIVPPT
-252 LSYGSK
+252 LGYGSK

-286 SERQNGGL
+286 SERQSGGL

-328 LNVKPNSINEQL
+328 LNVKSNSRNEQL
-340 MQPDT
+340 MQLDT

-358 QPMLPFPTEAISAQP
+358 QPILPFPTGAIPAQP

-384 IDPSESHPSHHCLL
+384 IDLSESHPSHHCLL

-448 PSFQSAFGPS
+448 PSFQSAFGLS

-470 YQAPSDVTSLLMT
+470 YQAPSDVTSFLMT
-483 EVRQHNTEIGQ
+483 EVRQHNTEIEQ

-527 SMETAMILHN
+527 SMETAMSLHN

-546 FLKEMV
+546 FLKEVV
-552 LEKSTRVEEQNWKV
+552 LKKSTRVEEQNWKI

-572 NQSCDRDMNE
+572 NQ
-582 DVYYLQFMKLRYYVC
+582 
-597 LLPCSVFC
+597 
-605 SLKTSLPRI
+605 
-614 GSTLCVCGLQLSVGF
+614 
-629 RGLFSAGDLL
+629 
-639 ADCLTDRLTT
+639 
-649 TFCTRCMEQSG
+649 RCMEQSA

-697 YSTLVSKLRLES
+697 SSTLVSKLQLES
-709 SSLQRSVSSLQT
+709 SSLQCSVSDLQT

-729 RESHCTQFSSLER
+729 RESHSTQFDSLER

-769 LRIANTEEVLQDL
+769 LRIANTEEELQGL

-790 KMLSERKRR
+790 K
-799 WQCEHQRLS
+799 
-808 EEVEEARR
+808 
-816 SSQRETDNLR
+816 
-826 ARRGEVEQGE
+826 
-836 QVVLDVDWQQGG
+836 VVLDVDWQQGG

-875 QEQRRAETTRKQ
+875 QEQYMAAQSRAETSRKQ
-887 LEMLLVEQKRHAQQ
+887 LEMLLVEQEKRHAQQ
-901 PNQDAMAEQVK
+901 PSQDAMAEQVK
-912 RVMNGVFHSL
+912 RVMNRLFHSL
-922 REEFGLH
+922 RGEFGLH

-961 EKVEEEEKW
+961 DKVEEEKW
-970 TKAVEQNRRDD
+970 TKAVEQNRRVDD
-981 DDNEMNRSNGSIQE
+981 DKEMNRSIQE
-995 REDSGVT
+995 KEDSGVT
-1002 QTAWTSIVRSL
+1002 QTAWTSIVRAL
-1013 WSEVQVEEESIN
+1013 WSEAQVEDESIN

-1039 SREETS
+1039 SREETP
-1045 SKAWTGSENG
+1045 SKTGSENG
-1055 LTPSSLVVL
+1055 LTPSSLMVLIEEMSCQIQPLAVQIDQSKQMEVVPPPPL
-1064 TASRSPN
+1064 

>member
-1 MFCGYQE
+1 QRV
-8 GDFLLPNGG
+8 LLCLCVDR

-43 QPKKTP
+43 QPKKTT

-60 STPSVLLATAVHAF
+60 PTPSVLLATAVHAF

-96 TREYMILLYGSQQKP
+96 TREVL
-111 ITTAKIH
+111 A
-118 LGFIF
+118 FNCV
-123 TVQPGNYGTFYDDL
+123 VQPGNYGTFYDDL

-143 MFDSEKAGVDFC
+143 MFESEKAGVDFC

-177 LLGEGQAVDY
+177 LLGEGPAVDY

-233 DGMVGMQK
+233 DGMLGMQK
-241 TGRRFHIVPPT
+241 TGRRLHIVPPT
-252 LSYGSK
+252 LGYGSK
-258 GIPNRVPSSS
+258 GIPNHVPSSS

-286 SERQNGGL
+286 SERQSGGL

-315 PPTSIPAEPRGKP
+315 PPSSIP
-328 LNVKPNSINEQL
+328 SIRHNLSQTVLSYIQL
-340 MQPDT
+340 SDT

-358 QPMLPFPTEAISAQP
+358 QPMLPFPTGAISAQP

-384 IDPSESHPSHHCLL
+384 IVHLL
-398 PQPVQMS
+398 IFRVIFS
-405 AAPPVHAVPEV
+405 VSVPEV

-440 SSHAFQPY
+440 SSHAFQTY
-448 PSFQSAFGPS
+448 YCNMFSSF
-458 YLGQFH
+458 YLKQH
-464 PHHAVS
+464 LTHL
-470 YQAPSDVTSLLMT
+470 APSDVPSLLMT

-494 AVGKV
+494 AVGKM

-546 FLKEMV
+546 FLKKEV
-552 LEKSTRVEEQNWKV
+552 LEKSTRVEEQNWKI

-572 NQSCDRDMNE
+572 NQ
-582 DVYYLQFMKLRYYVC
+582 
-597 LLPCSVFC
+597 
-605 SLKTSLPRI
+605 
-614 GSTLCVCGLQLSVGF
+614 
-629 RGLFSAGDLL
+629 
-639 ADCLTDRLTT
+639 
-649 TFCTRCMEQSG
+649 RCMEQSG

-697 YSTLVSKLRLES
+697 SSTLVSKLQLES
-709 SSLQRSVSSLQT
+709 SSLQRSVSDLQT
-721 QLSQALQD
+721 QLSQVLQD
-729 RESHCTQFSSLER
+729 RDSHCTQFSSLER
-742 LVEGLRKGEGRAQ
+742 LVEGIGLAEPLKGEGRVQ
-755 AQWRTEKLK
+755 AQWHTEKLK
-764 RKEMQ
+764 HKEIQ
-769 LRIANTEEVLQDL
+769 LTITNTEEELQDL

-790 KMLSERKRR
+790 KMLSERKRT

-808 EEVEEARR
+808 EELEEARR
-816 SSQRETDNLR
+816 SSQKETDHLR
-826 ARRGEVEQGE
+826 ARRGEVDQGE
-836 QVVLDVDWQQGG
+836 QVVLDMDWQQGG
-848 YEKELHSRELAEITQ
+848 YEKELHSLELAEITQ

-875 QEQRRAETTRKQ
+875 QEQVKDI
-887 LEMLLVEQKRHAQQ
+887 LMIVSMVYVCSL
-901 PNQDAMAEQVK
+901 QVK

-922 REEFGLH
+922 RGEFGLH

-961 EKVEEEEKW
+961 EKVEEEKW
-970 TKAVEQNRRDD
+970 TK
-981 DDNEMNRSNGSIQE
+981 MNRSNGSIQE
-995 REDSGVT
+995 KEDSGVT

-1013 WSEVQVEEESIN
+1013 WSEAQVEEESIN

-1039 SREETS
+1039 SREETP

-1055 LTPSSLVVL
+1055 PIPSSLMVL
-1064 TASRSPN
+1064 IEEMSCQVQPLAVQIDQSK

>member
-8 GDFLLPNGG
+8 GDFLLPKGG

-60 STPSVLLATAVHAF
+60 PTPSVLLATAVHAF
-74 RFVNGQYTK
+74 HFVNGQYTK

-118 LGFIF
+118 LGFSF
-123 TVQPGNYGTFYDDL
+123 TVQPGNYGTFYDDQ

-187 GDTVEVAFTGWLLQ
+187 GDTVEVTFTGWLLQ

-225 GKAIKGLE
+225 GKVIKGLE
-233 DGMVGMQK
+233 DGMLGMQK
-241 TGRRFHIVPPT
+241 TGRRLHIVPPT
-252 LSYGSK
+252 LGYGSK

-286 SERQNGGL
+286 SERQSGGL

-328 LNVKPNSINEQL
+328 LNVKSNSRNEQL
-340 MQPDT
+340 MLDT

-358 QPMLPFPTEAISAQP
+358 QPILPFPTGAIPAQP
-373 DHSDSKTEVGS
+373 DHSDSKTE
-384 IDPSESHPSHHCLL
+384 DLSESHPSHHCLL

-448 PSFQSAFGPS
+448 PSFQSAFGLS

-470 YQAPSDVTSLLMT
+470 YQAPSDVTSFLMT
-483 EVRQHNTEIGQ
+483 EVRQHNTEIEQ

-527 SMETAMILHN
+527 SMETAMSLHN

-546 FLKEMV
+546 FLKEVV
-552 LEKSTRVEEQNWKV
+552 LKKSTRVEEQNWKI

-572 NQSCDRDMNE
+572 NQRW
-582 DVYYLQFMKLRYYVC
+582 
-597 LLPCSVFC
+597 
-605 SLKTSLPRI
+605 
-614 GSTLCVCGLQLSVGF
+614 CVC
-629 RGLFSAGDLL
+629 D
-639 ADCLTDRLTT
+639 
-649 TFCTRCMEQSG
+649 RCMEQSA

-697 YSTLVSKLRLES
+697 SSTLVSKLQLES
-709 SSLQRSVSSLQT
+709 SSLQCSVSDLQT

-729 RESHCTQFSSLER
+729 RESHSTQFDSLER

-769 LRIANTEEVLQDL
+769 LRIANTEEELQGL

-790 KMLSERKRR
+790 KMLLERKRR
-799 WQCEHQRLS
+799 WQCEHQHLS

-816 SSQRETDNLR
+816 SSQRETDHLR
-826 ARRGEVEQGE
+826 ARRGEVEQGARRGEVEQGARRGEVEQGARRGEVEQGARRGEVEQGE

-875 QEQRRAETTRKQ
+875 QEQYMAAQSRAETSRKQ
-887 LEMLLVEQKRHAQQ
+887 LEMLLVEQEKRHAQQ
-901 PNQDAMAEQVK
+901 PSQDAMAEQVK
-912 RVMNGVFHSL
+912 RVMNRLFHSL
-922 REEFGLH
+922 RGEFGLH

-961 EKVEEEEKW
+961 DKVEEEKW
-970 TKAVEQNRRDD
+970 TKAVEQNRRVDD
-981 DDNEMNRSNGSIQE
+981 DKEMNRSIQE
-995 REDSGVT
+995 KEDSGVT
-1002 QTAWTSIVRSL
+1002 QTAWTSIVRAL
-1013 WSEVQVEEESIN
+1013 WSEAQVEDESIN

-1039 SREETS
+1039 SREETP
-1045 SKAWTGSENG
+1045 SKTGSENG
-1055 LTPSSLVVL
+1055 LTPSSLMVLIEEMSCQIQPLAVQIDQSKQMEVVPPPPL
-1064 TASRSPN
+1064 

>member
-8 GDFLLPNGG
+8 GDFLLPKGG

-241 TGRRFHIVPPT
+241 TGRRLHIVPPT

-258 GIPNRVPSSS
+258 GIPNRVPSS

-340 MQPDT
+340 IPDT

-358 QPMLPFPTEAISAQP
+358 QPMLPFPTGAISAQP

-552 LEKSTRVEEQNWKV
+552 LEKSTRVEEQNWKI

-572 NQSCDRDMNE
+572 NQ
-582 DVYYLQFMKLRYYVC
+582 
-597 LLPCSVFC
+597 
-605 SLKTSLPRI
+605 
-614 GSTLCVCGLQLSVGF
+614 
-629 RGLFSAGDLL
+629 
-639 ADCLTDRLTT
+639 
-649 TFCTRCMEQSG
+649 RCMEQSG

-697 YSTLVSKLRLES
+697 YSTLVSKLRLE

-836 QVVLDVDWQQGG
+836 QVVLDVNWQQGG

-875 QEQRRAETTRKQ
+875 QEQYMAAQSRAETTRKQ

-995 REDSGVT
+995 KEDSGVT

-1013 WSEVQVEEESIN
+1013 WSEVQVEEESIY

>member
-8 GDFLLPNGG
+8 GDFLLPKGG

-60 STPSVLLATAVHAF
+60 PTPSVLLATAVHAF
-74 RFVNGQYTK
+74 HFVNGQYTK

-118 LGFIF
+118 LGFSF
-123 TVQPGNYGTFYDDL
+123 TVQPGNYGTFYDDQ

-187 GDTVEVAFTGWLLQ
+187 GDTVEVTFTGWLLQ

-225 GKAIKGLE
+225 GKVIKGLE
-233 DGMVGMQK
+233 DGMLGMQK
-241 TGRRFHIVPPT
+241 TGRRLHIVPPT
-252 LSYGSK
+252 LGYGSK

-286 SERQNGGL
+286 SERQSGGL

-328 LNVKPNSINEQL
+328 LNVKSNSRNEQL
-340 MQPDT
+340 MQLDT

-358 QPMLPFPTEAISAQP
+358 QPILPFPTGAIPAQP

-384 IDPSESHPSHHCLL
+384 IDLSESHPSHHCLL

-448 PSFQSAFGPS
+448 PSFQSAFGLS

-470 YQAPSDVTSLLMT
+470 YQAPSDVTSFLMT
-483 EVRQHNTEIGQ
+483 EVRQHNTEIEQ

-527 SMETAMILHN
+527 SMETAMSLHN

-546 FLKEMV
+546 FLKEVV
-552 LEKSTRVEEQNWKV
+552 LKKSTRVEEQNWKI

-572 NQSCDRDMNE
+572 NQRW
-582 DVYYLQFMKLRYYVC
+582 
-597 LLPCSVFC
+597 
-605 SLKTSLPRI
+605 
-614 GSTLCVCGLQLSVGF
+614 CVC
-629 RGLFSAGDLL
+629 D
-639 ADCLTDRLTT
+639 
-649 TFCTRCMEQSG
+649 RCMEQSA

-683 AEQDKPHL
+683 AEQDK
-691 TEYLAA
+691 
-697 YSTLVSKLRLES
+697 
-709 SSLQRSVSSLQT
+709 
-721 QLSQALQD
+721 
-729 RESHCTQFSSLER
+729 
-742 LVEGLRKGEGRAQ
+742 
-755 AQWRTEKLK
+755 
-764 RKEMQ
+764 
-769 LRIANTEEVLQDL
+769 
-782 RAGKGNLD
+782 
-790 KMLSERKRR
+790 MLLERKRR
-799 WQCEHQRLS
+799 WQCEHQHLS

-816 SSQRETDNLR
+816 SSQRETDHLR
-826 ARRGEVEQGE
+826 ARRGEVEQGARRGEVEQGARRGEVEQGARRGEVEQGARRGEVEQGE

-875 QEQRRAETTRKQ
+875 QEQYMAAQSRAETSRKQ
-887 LEMLLVEQKRHAQQ
+887 LEMLLVEQEKRHAQQ
-901 PNQDAMAEQVK
+901 PSQDAMAEQVK
-912 RVMNGVFHSL
+912 RVMNRLFHSL
-922 REEFGLH
+922 RGEFGLH

-961 EKVEEEEKW
+961 DKVEEEKW
-970 TKAVEQNRRDD
+970 TKAVEQNRRVDD
-981 DDNEMNRSNGSIQE
+981 DKEMNRSIQE
-995 REDSGVT
+995 KEDSGVT
-1002 QTAWTSIVRSL
+1002 QTAWTSIVRAL
-1013 WSEVQVEEESIN
+1013 WSEAQVEDESIN

-1039 SREETS
+1039 SREETP
-1045 SKAWTGSENG
+1045 SKTGSENG
-1055 LTPSSLVVL
+1055 LTPSSLMVLIEEMSCQIQPLAVQIDQSKQMEVVPPPPL
-1064 TASRSPN
+1064 

>member
-8 GDFLLPNGG
+8 GDFLLPKGG

-60 STPSVLLATAVHAF
+60 PTPSVLLATAVHAF
-74 RFVNGQYTK
+74 HFVNGQYTK

-118 LGFIF
+118 LGFSF
-123 TVQPGNYGTFYDDL
+123 TVQPGNYGTFYDDQ

-187 GDTVEVAFTGWLLQ
+187 GDTVEVTFTGWLLQ

-225 GKAIKGLE
+225 GKVIKGLE
-233 DGMVGMQK
+233 DGMLGMQK
-241 TGRRFHIVPPT
+241 TGRRLHIVPPT
-252 LSYGSK
+252 LGYGSK

-286 SERQNGGL
+286 SERQSGGL

-328 LNVKPNSINEQL
+328 LNVKSNSRNEQL
-340 MQPDT
+340 MQLDT

-358 QPMLPFPTEAISAQP
+358 QPILPFPTGAIPAQP

-384 IDPSESHPSHHCLL
+384 IDLSESHPSHHCLL

-448 PSFQSAFGPS
+448 PSFQSAFGLS

-470 YQAPSDVTSLLMT
+470 YQAPSDVTSFLMT
-483 EVRQHNTEIGQ
+483 EVRQHNTEIEQ

-527 SMETAMILHN
+527 SMETAMSLHN

-546 FLKEMV
+546 FLKEVV
-552 LEKSTRVEEQNWKV
+552 LKKSTRVEEQNWKI

-572 NQSCDRDMNE
+572 NQ
-582 DVYYLQFMKLRYYVC
+582 
-597 LLPCSVFC
+597 
-605 SLKTSLPRI
+605 
-614 GSTLCVCGLQLSVGF
+614 
-629 RGLFSAGDLL
+629 
-639 ADCLTDRLTT
+639 
-649 TFCTRCMEQSG
+649 RCMEQSA

-683 AEQDKPHL
+683 AEQDK
-691 TEYLAA
+691 
-697 YSTLVSKLRLES
+697 
-709 SSLQRSVSSLQT
+709 
-721 QLSQALQD
+721 
-729 RESHCTQFSSLER
+729 
-742 LVEGLRKGEGRAQ
+742 
-755 AQWRTEKLK
+755 
-764 RKEMQ
+764 
-769 LRIANTEEVLQDL
+769 
-782 RAGKGNLD
+782 
-790 KMLSERKRR
+790 
-799 WQCEHQRLS
+799 
-808 EEVEEARR
+808 
-816 SSQRETDNLR
+816 
-826 ARRGEVEQGE
+826 
-836 QVVLDVDWQQGG
+836 VVLDVDWQQGG

-875 QEQRRAETTRKQ
+875 QEQYMAAQSRAETSRKQ
-887 LEMLLVEQKRHAQQ
+887 LEMLLVEQEKRHAQQ
-901 PNQDAMAEQVK
+901 PSQDAMAEQVK
-912 RVMNGVFHSL
+912 RVMNRLFHSL
-922 REEFGLH
+922 RGEFGLH

-961 EKVEEEEKW
+961 DKVEEEKW
-970 TKAVEQNRRDD
+970 TKAVEQNRRVDD
-981 DDNEMNRSNGSIQE
+981 DKEMNRSIQE
-995 REDSGVT
+995 KEDSGVT
-1002 QTAWTSIVRSL
+1002 QTAWTSIVRAL
-1013 WSEVQVEEESIN
+1013 WSEAQVEDESIN

-1039 SREETS
+1039 SREETP
-1045 SKAWTGSENG
+1045 SKTGSENG
-1055 LTPSSLVVL
+1055 LTPSSLMVLIEEMSCQIQPLAVQIDQSKQMEVVPPPPL
-1064 TASRSPN
+1064 

>member
-8 GDFLLPNGG
+8 GDFLLPKGG

-241 TGRRFHIVPPT
+241 TGRRLHIVPPT

-258 GIPNRVPSSS
+258 GIPNRVPSS

-340 MQPDT
+340 IQPDT

-358 QPMLPFPTEAISAQP
+358 QPMLPFPTGAISAQP
-373 DHSDSKTEVGS
+373 DHSDSKTE
-384 IDPSESHPSHHCLL
+384 DPSESHPSHHCLL

-552 LEKSTRVEEQNWKV
+552 LEKSTRVEEQNWKI

-572 NQSCDRDMNE
+572 NQ
-582 DVYYLQFMKLRYYVC
+582 
-597 LLPCSVFC
+597 
-605 SLKTSLPRI
+605 
-614 GSTLCVCGLQLSVGF
+614 
-629 RGLFSAGDLL
+629 
-639 ADCLTDRLTT
+639 
-649 TFCTRCMEQSG
+649 RCMEQSG

-697 YSTLVSKLRLES
+697 YSTLVSKLRLE

-836 QVVLDVDWQQGG
+836 QVVLDVNWQQGG

-875 QEQRRAETTRKQ
+875 QEQYMAAQSRAETTRKQ

-995 REDSGVT
+995 KEDSGVT

-1013 WSEVQVEEESIN
+1013 WSEVQVEEESIY

>member
-8 GDFLLPNGG
+8 GDFLLPKGG

-241 TGRRFHIVPPT
+241 TGRRLHIVPPT

-258 GIPNRVPSSS
+258 GIPNRVPSS

-340 MQPDT
+340 IQPDT

-358 QPMLPFPTEAISAQP
+358 QPMLPFPTGAISAQP

-552 LEKSTRVEEQNWKV
+552 LEKSTRVEEQNWKI

-572 NQSCDRDMNE
+572 NQ
-582 DVYYLQFMKLRYYVC
+582 
-597 LLPCSVFC
+597 
-605 SLKTSLPRI
+605 
-614 GSTLCVCGLQLSVGF
+614 
-629 RGLFSAGDLL
+629 
-639 ADCLTDRLTT
+639 
-649 TFCTRCMEQSG
+649 RCMEQSG

-697 YSTLVSKLRLES
+697 YSTLVSKLRLE

-836 QVVLDVDWQQGG
+836 QVVLDVNWQQGG

-875 QEQRRAETTRKQ
+875 QEQYMAAQSRAETTRKQ

-995 REDSGVT
+995 KEDSGVT

-1013 WSEVQVEEESIN
+1013 WSEVQVEEESIY

>member
-8 GDFLLPNGG
+8 GDFLLPKGG

-241 TGRRFHIVPPT
+241 TGRRLHIVPPT

-258 GIPNRVPSSS
+258 GIPNRVPSS

-340 MQPDT
+340 IPDT

-358 QPMLPFPTEAISAQP
+358 QPMLPFPTGAISAQP
-373 DHSDSKTEVGS
+373 DHSDSKTE
-384 IDPSESHPSHHCLL
+384 DPSESHPSHHCLL

-552 LEKSTRVEEQNWKV
+552 LEKSTRVEEQNWKI

-572 NQSCDRDMNE
+572 NQ
-582 DVYYLQFMKLRYYVC
+582 
-597 LLPCSVFC
+597 
-605 SLKTSLPRI
+605 
-614 GSTLCVCGLQLSVGF
+614 
-629 RGLFSAGDLL
+629 
-639 ADCLTDRLTT
+639 
-649 TFCTRCMEQSG
+649 RCMEQSG

-697 YSTLVSKLRLES
+697 YSTLVSKLRLE

-836 QVVLDVDWQQGG
+836 QVVLDVNWQQGG

-875 QEQRRAETTRKQ
+875 QEQYMAAQSRAETTRKQ

-995 REDSGVT
+995 KEDSGVT

>member
-8 GDFLLPNGG
+8 GDFLLPKGG

-60 STPSVLLATAVHAF
+60 PTPSVLLATAVHAF
-74 RFVNGQYTK
+74 HFVNGQYTK

-118 LGFIF
+118 LGFSF
-123 TVQPGNYGTFYDDL
+123 TVQPGNYGTFYDDQ

-187 GDTVEVAFTGWLLQ
+187 GDTVEVTFTGWLLQ

-225 GKAIKGLE
+225 GKVIKGLE
-233 DGMVGMQK
+233 DGMLGMQK
-241 TGRRFHIVPPT
+241 TGRRLHIVPPT
-252 LSYGSK
+252 LGYGSK

-286 SERQNGGL
+286 SERQSGGL

-328 LNVKPNSINEQL
+328 LNVKSNSRNEQL
-340 MQPDT
+340 MQLDT

-358 QPMLPFPTEAISAQP
+358 QPILPFPTGAIPAQP

-384 IDPSESHPSHHCLL
+384 IDLSESHPSHHCLL

-448 PSFQSAFGPS
+448 PSFQSAFGLS

-470 YQAPSDVTSLLMT
+470 YQAPSDVTSFLMT
-483 EVRQHNTEIGQ
+483 EVRQHNTEIEQ

-527 SMETAMILHN
+527 SMETAMSLHN

-546 FLKEMV
+546 FLKEVV
-552 LEKSTRVEEQNWKV
+552 LKKSTRVEEQNWKI

-572 NQSCDRDMNE
+572 NQRW
-582 DVYYLQFMKLRYYVC
+582 
-597 LLPCSVFC
+597 
-605 SLKTSLPRI
+605 
-614 GSTLCVCGLQLSVGF
+614 CVC
-629 RGLFSAGDLL
+629 D
-639 ADCLTDRLTT
+639 
-649 TFCTRCMEQSG
+649 RCMEQSA

-697 YSTLVSKLRLES
+697 SSTLVSKLQLES
-709 SSLQRSVSSLQT
+709 SSLQCSVSDLQT

-729 RESHCTQFSSLER
+729 RESHSTQFDSLER

-769 LRIANTEEVLQDL
+769 LRIANTEEELQGL

-790 KMLSERKRR
+790 K
-799 WQCEHQRLS
+799 
-808 EEVEEARR
+808 
-816 SSQRETDNLR
+816 
-826 ARRGEVEQGE
+826 
-836 QVVLDVDWQQGG
+836 VVLDVDWQQGG

-875 QEQRRAETTRKQ
+875 QEQYMAAQSRAETSRKQ
-887 LEMLLVEQKRHAQQ
+887 LEMLLVEQEKRHAQQ
-901 PNQDAMAEQVK
+901 PSQDAMAEQVK
-912 RVMNGVFHSL
+912 RVMNRLFHSL
-922 REEFGLH
+922 RGEFGLH

-961 EKVEEEEKW
+961 DKVEEEKW
-970 TKAVEQNRRDD
+970 TKAVEQNRRVDD
-981 DDNEMNRSNGSIQE
+981 DKEMNRSIQE
-995 REDSGVT
+995 KEDSGVT
-1002 QTAWTSIVRSL
+1002 QTAWTSIVRAL
-1013 WSEVQVEEESIN
+1013 WSEAQVEDESIN

-1039 SREETS
+1039 SREETP
-1045 SKAWTGSENG
+1045 SKTGSENG
-1055 LTPSSLVVL
+1055 LTPSSLMVLIEEMSCQIQPLAVQIDQSKQMEVVPPPPL
-1064 TASRSPN
+1064 

>member
-1 MFCGYQE
+1 MKDGGIFEVYHLNVLFVCDVSLDIKYPLYFSIRRVRHRLLDMFCGYQE
-8 GDFLLPNGG
+8 GDFLLPKGG

-60 STPSVLLATAVHAF
+60 PTPSVLLATAVHAF

-96 TREYMILLYGSQQKP
+96 TREYMILLYGSEQKP

-143 MFDSEKAGVDFC
+143 MFESEKAGVDFC

-215 DKLLRVKLGT
+215 DKLLRVKLGI

-233 DGMVGMQK
+233 DGMLGMQK
-241 TGRRFHIVPPT
+241 TGRRLHVVPPT
-252 LSYGSK
+252 LGYGSK
-258 GIPNRVPSSS
+258 GIPNHVPSSS

-286 SERQNGGL
+286 SERQSGGL
-294 TTNSPSPSV
+294 TTNSTSPSV

-315 PPTSIPAEPRGKP
+315 PPSSIPAEPRGKP
-328 LNVKPNSINEQL
+328 LNVKSNSINEQL
-340 MQPDT
+340 MLSDT

-358 QPMLPFPTEAISAQP
+358 QPMLPFPTGAISAQL
-373 DHSDSKTEVGS
+373 DHSDSKTE
-384 IDPSESHPSHHCLL
+384 DPSESHPSHHCLF
-398 PQPVQMS
+398 PQPVQIS

-440 SSHAFQPY
+440 SSHSFQPY

-458 YLGQFH
+458 YL
-464 PHHAVS
+464 
-470 YQAPSDVTSLLMT
+470 APSDVPSLLMT

-494 AVGKV
+494 AVGKM

-546 FLKEMV
+546 FLKKEV
-552 LEKSTRVEEQNWKV
+552 LEKSTRVEEQNWKI

-572 NQSCDRDMNE
+572 NQ
-582 DVYYLQFMKLRYYVC
+582 
-597 LLPCSVFC
+597 
-605 SLKTSLPRI
+605 
-614 GSTLCVCGLQLSVGF
+614 
-629 RGLFSAGDLL
+629 
-639 ADCLTDRLTT
+639 
-649 TFCTRCMEQSG
+649 RCM
-660 LLLEQRKDVL
+660 EQRKDVL

-697 YSTLVSKLRLES
+697 SSTLVSKLQLES
-709 SSLQRSVSSLQT
+709 SSLQRSVSDLQT
-721 QLSQALQD
+721 QLSQVLQD
-729 RESHCTQFSSLER
+729 RDSHCTQFSSLER
-742 LVEGLRKGEGRAQ
+742 LVEGLRKGEGRVQ
-755 AQWRTEKLK
+755 AQWHTEKLK
-764 RKEMQ
+764 HKEIQ
-769 LRIANTEEVLQDL
+769 LTITNTEEELQDL

-816 SSQRETDNLR
+816 SSQKETDHLR
-826 ARRGEVEQGE
+826 ARRGEVDQGE
-836 QVVLDVDWQQGG
+836 QVVLDVDGQQGG
-848 YEKELHSRELAEITQ
+848 YEKELHSHELAEITQ

-875 QEQRRAETTRKQ
+875 QEQYMAAQSRAETTRKQ
-887 LEMLLVEQKRHAQQ
+887 LEMLLVEQEKRHAQQ

-922 REEFGLH
+922 RGEFGLH

-938 GVMLSTI
+938 GVILSTI
-945 KSVTLDLLTAH
+945 KSVTLELLTAH

-970 TKAVEQNRRDD
+970 TRAVE
-981 DDNEMNRSNGSIQE
+981 
-995 REDSGVT
+995 
-1002 QTAWTSIVRSL
+1002 
-1013 WSEVQVEEESIN
+1013 
-1025 SEGLENKAEDTPST
+1025 
-1039 SREETS
+1039 
-1045 SKAWTGSENG
+1045 
-1055 LTPSSLVVL
+1055 
-1064 TASRSPN
+1064 

>member
-572 NQSCDRDMNE
+572 NQ
-582 DVYYLQFMKLRYYVC
+582 
-597 LLPCSVFC
+597 
-605 SLKTSLPRI
+605 
-614 GSTLCVCGLQLSVGF
+614 
-629 RGLFSAGDLL
+629 
-639 ADCLTDRLTT
+639 
-649 TFCTRCMEQSG
+649 RCMEQSG

-875 QEQRRAETTRKQ
+875 QEQYMA
-887 LEMLLVEQKRHAQQ
+887 AQGR
-901 PNQDAMAEQVK
+901 D
-912 RVMNGVFHSL
+912 
-922 REEFGLH
+922 H
-929 QSYQGSDVL
+929 QEAARNAIG
-938 GVMLSTI
+938 
-945 KSVTLDLLTAH
+945 
-956 NPEEE
+956 
-961 EKVEEEEKW
+961 
-970 TKAVEQNRRDD
+970 
-981 DDNEMNRSNGSIQE
+981 
-995 REDSGVT
+995 
-1002 QTAWTSIVRSL
+1002 
-1013 WSEVQVEEESIN
+1013 
-1025 SEGLENKAEDTPST
+1025 
-1039 SREETS
+1039 
-1045 SKAWTGSENG
+1045 
-1055 LTPSSLVVL
+1055 
-1064 TASRSPN
+1064 

>member
-8 GDFLLPNGG
+8 GDFLLPKGG

-241 TGRRFHIVPPT
+241 TGRRLHIVPPT

-258 GIPNRVPSSS
+258 GIPNRVPSS

-340 MQPDT
+340 IQPDT

-358 QPMLPFPTEAISAQP
+358 QPMLPFPTGAISAQP

-552 LEKSTRVEEQNWKV
+552 LEKSTRVEEQNWKI

-572 NQSCDRDMNE
+572 NQ
-582 DVYYLQFMKLRYYVC
+582 
-597 LLPCSVFC
+597 
-605 SLKTSLPRI
+605 
-614 GSTLCVCGLQLSVGF
+614 
-629 RGLFSAGDLL
+629 
-639 ADCLTDRLTT
+639 
-649 TFCTRCMEQSG
+649 RCMEQSG

-697 YSTLVSKLRLES
+697 YSTLVSKLRLE

-836 QVVLDVDWQQGG
+836 QVVLDVNWQQGG

-875 QEQRRAETTRKQ
+875 QEQYMAAQSRAETTRKQ

-995 REDSGVT
+995 KEDSGVT

>member
-8 GDFLLPNGG
+8 GDFLLPKGG

-60 STPSVLLATAVHAF
+60 PTPSVLLATAVHAF
-74 RFVNGQYTK
+74 HFVNGQYTK

-118 LGFIF
+118 LGFSF
-123 TVQPGNYGTFYDDL
+123 TVQPGNYGTFYDDQ

-187 GDTVEVAFTGWLLQ
+187 GDTVEVTFTGWLLQ

-225 GKAIKGLE
+225 GKVIKGLE
-233 DGMVGMQK
+233 DGMLGMQK
-241 TGRRFHIVPPT
+241 TGRRLHIVPPT
-252 LSYGSK
+252 LGYGSK

-286 SERQNGGL
+286 SERQSGGL

-328 LNVKPNSINEQL
+328 LNVKSNSRNEQL
-340 MQPDT
+340 MQLDT

-358 QPMLPFPTEAISAQP
+358 QPILPFPTGAIPAQP
-373 DHSDSKTEVGS
+373 DHSDSKTE
-384 IDPSESHPSHHCLL
+384 DLSESHPSHHCLL

-448 PSFQSAFGPS
+448 PSFQSAFGLS

-470 YQAPSDVTSLLMT
+470 YQAPSDVTSFLMT
-483 EVRQHNTEIGQ
+483 EVRQHNTEIEQ

-527 SMETAMILHN
+527 SMETAMSLHN

-546 FLKEMV
+546 FLKEVV
-552 LEKSTRVEEQNWKV
+552 LKKSTRVEEQNWKI

-572 NQSCDRDMNE
+572 NQRW
-582 DVYYLQFMKLRYYVC
+582 
-597 LLPCSVFC
+597 
-605 SLKTSLPRI
+605 
-614 GSTLCVCGLQLSVGF
+614 CVC
-629 RGLFSAGDLL
+629 D
-639 ADCLTDRLTT
+639 
-649 TFCTRCMEQSG
+649 RCMEQSA

-697 YSTLVSKLRLES
+697 SSTLVSKLQLES
-709 SSLQRSVSSLQT
+709 SSLQCSVSDLQT

-729 RESHCTQFSSLER
+729 RESHSTQFDSLER

-769 LRIANTEEVLQDL
+769 LRIANTEEELQGL

-790 KMLSERKRR
+790 K
-799 WQCEHQRLS
+799 
-808 EEVEEARR
+808 
-816 SSQRETDNLR
+816 
-826 ARRGEVEQGE
+826 
-836 QVVLDVDWQQGG
+836 VVLDVDWQQGG

-875 QEQRRAETTRKQ
+875 QEQYMAAQSRAETSRKQ
-887 LEMLLVEQKRHAQQ
+887 LEMLLVEQEKRHAQQ
-901 PNQDAMAEQVK
+901 PSQDAMAEQVK
-912 RVMNGVFHSL
+912 RVMNRLFHSL
-922 REEFGLH
+922 RGEFGLH

-961 EKVEEEEKW
+961 DKVEEEKW
-970 TKAVEQNRRDD
+970 TKAVEQNRRVDD
-981 DDNEMNRSNGSIQE
+981 DKEMNRSIQE
-995 REDSGVT
+995 KEDSGVT
-1002 QTAWTSIVRSL
+1002 QTAWTSIVRAL
-1013 WSEVQVEEESIN
+1013 WSEAQVEDESIN

-1039 SREETS
+1039 SREETP
-1045 SKAWTGSENG
+1045 SKTGSENG
-1055 LTPSSLVVL
+1055 LTPSSLMVLIEEMSCQIQPLAVQIDQSKQMEVVPPPPL
-1064 TASRSPN
+1064 

>member
-340 MQPDT
+340 MPDT

-572 NQSCDRDMNE
+572 NQ
-582 DVYYLQFMKLRYYVC
+582 
-597 LLPCSVFC
+597 
-605 SLKTSLPRI
+605 
-614 GSTLCVCGLQLSVGF
+614 
-629 RGLFSAGDLL
+629 
-639 ADCLTDRLTT
+639 
-649 TFCTRCMEQSG
+649 RCMEQSG

-875 QEQRRAETTRKQ
+875 QEQYMA
-887 LEMLLVEQKRHAQQ
+887 AQGR
-901 PNQDAMAEQVK
+901 D
-912 RVMNGVFHSL
+912 
-922 REEFGLH
+922 H
-929 QSYQGSDVL
+929 QEAARNAIG
-938 GVMLSTI
+938 
-945 KSVTLDLLTAH
+945 
-956 NPEEE
+956 
-961 EKVEEEEKW
+961 
-970 TKAVEQNRRDD
+970 
-981 DDNEMNRSNGSIQE
+981 
-995 REDSGVT
+995 
-1002 QTAWTSIVRSL
+1002 
-1013 WSEVQVEEESIN
+1013 
-1025 SEGLENKAEDTPST
+1025 
-1039 SREETS
+1039 
-1045 SKAWTGSENG
+1045 
-1055 LTPSSLVVL
+1055 
-1064 TASRSPN
+1064 

>member
-1 MFCGYQE
+1 MRVCVCCCVHRSCLILSSWFCVC
-8 GDFLLPNGG
+8 
-17 AKLASLFDLDQA
+17 S
-29 ASQGNESF
+29 
-37 QFRAPK
+37 
-43 QPKKTP
+43 
-49 TALSPS
+49 
-55 PQKPA
+55 
-60 STPSVLLATAVHAF
+60 
-74 RFVNGQYTK
+74 VNGQYTK
-83 QGKVGAAILGNHP
+83 QGKVGAALLGNHP

-123 TVQPGNYGTFYDDL
+123 TVQPGNYGTFYDDQ

-160 ARWNSETTVDT
+160 AKWNSETTVDT

-225 GKAIKGLE
+225 GKVIKGLE
-233 DGMVGMQK
+233 DGMLGMRK
-241 TGRRFHIVPPT
+241 TGHRLHIVPPT
-252 LSYGSK
+252 LGYGSK
-258 GIPNRVPSSS
+258 GIPNHVPSSS

-286 SERQNGGL
+286 SERQSGGL

-328 LNVKPNSINEQL
+328 LNVKSNSINEPL
-340 MQPDT
+340 MQLDT

-358 QPMLPFPTEAISAQP
+358 QPILPFPTGAIPAQP
-373 DHSDSKTEVGS
+373 DHSDSKTE
-384 IDPSESHPSHHCLL
+384 DLSESHPSRHCLL

-416 VVPTAAQQPV
+416 IVPTAAQQPV

-448 PSFQSAFGPS
+448 PSFQSAFGLS

-470 YQAPSDVTSLLMT
+470 YQAPSDVTSFLMT

-527 SMETAMILHN
+527 SMETAMSLHN

-546 FLKEMV
+546 FLKEVV
-552 LEKSTRVEEQNWKV
+552 LEKSTRVEEQNWKI

-572 NQSCDRDMNE
+572 NQ
-582 DVYYLQFMKLRYYVC
+582 
-597 LLPCSVFC
+597 
-605 SLKTSLPRI
+605 
-614 GSTLCVCGLQLSVGF
+614 
-629 RGLFSAGDLL
+629 
-639 ADCLTDRLTT
+639 
-649 TFCTRCMEQSG
+649 RCMEQSG

-683 AEQDKPHL
+683 AEQDK
-691 TEYLAA
+691 
-697 YSTLVSKLRLES
+697 
-709 SSLQRSVSSLQT
+709 
-721 QLSQALQD
+721 
-729 RESHCTQFSSLER
+729 
-742 LVEGLRKGEGRAQ
+742 
-755 AQWRTEKLK
+755 
-764 RKEMQ
+764 
-769 LRIANTEEVLQDL
+769 
-782 RAGKGNLD
+782 
-790 KMLSERKRR
+790 
-799 WQCEHQRLS
+799 
-808 EEVEEARR
+808 
-816 SSQRETDNLR
+816 
-826 ARRGEVEQGE
+826 
-836 QVVLDVDWQQGG
+836 VVLDVDWHQGG
-848 YEKELHSRELAEITQ
+848 YEKELHSREIAEITQ

-875 QEQRRAETTRKQ
+875 QEQYMAAQSRAEISRKQ
-887 LEMLLVEQKRHAQQ
+887 LEMLLVEQEKRHAQQ
-901 PNQDAMAEQVK
+901 PSQDAMAEQVK

-922 REEFGLH
+922 RGKFGLH

-961 EKVEEEEKW
+961 DKVEEEKW
-970 TKAVEQNRRDD
+970 TKAVEQNRRVDD
-981 DDNEMNRSNGSIQE
+981 DKEMNQSTGSIQE
-995 REDSGVT
+995 KEDSGVT
-1002 QTAWTSIVRSL
+1002 QTAWTSIVRAL
-1013 WSEVQVEEESIN
+1013 WSEAQVEDESIN

-1039 SREETS
+1039 SREETP
-1045 SKAWTGSENG
+1045 SKTGSENG
-1055 LTPSSLVVL
+1055 LTPSSLMVLIEEMSCQIQPLAVQIDQSKQMEVVPPPPL
-1064 TASRSPN
+1064 

>member
-8 GDFLLPNGG
+8 GDFLLPKGG

-241 TGRRFHIVPPT
+241 TGRRLHIVPPT

-258 GIPNRVPSSS
+258 GIPNRVPSS

-340 MQPDT
+340 IPDT

-358 QPMLPFPTEAISAQP
+358 QPMLPFPTGAISAQP

-552 LEKSTRVEEQNWKV
+552 LEKSTRVEEQNWKI

-572 NQSCDRDMNE
+572 NQ
-582 DVYYLQFMKLRYYVC
+582 
-597 LLPCSVFC
+597 
-605 SLKTSLPRI
+605 
-614 GSTLCVCGLQLSVGF
+614 
-629 RGLFSAGDLL
+629 
-639 ADCLTDRLTT
+639 
-649 TFCTRCMEQSG
+649 RCMEQSG

-697 YSTLVSKLRLES
+697 YSTLVSKLRLE

-836 QVVLDVDWQQGG
+836 QVVLDVNWQQGG

-875 QEQRRAETTRKQ
+875 QEQYMAAQSRAETTRKQ

-995 REDSGVT
+995 KEDSGVT

>member
-8 GDFLLPNGG
+8 GDFLLPKGG

-60 STPSVLLATAVHAF
+60 PTPSVLLATAVHAF
-74 RFVNGQYTK
+74 HFVNGQYTK

-118 LGFIF
+118 LGFSF
-123 TVQPGNYGTFYDDL
+123 TVQPGNYGTFYDDQ

-187 GDTVEVAFTGWLLQ
+187 GDTVEVTFTGWLLQ

-225 GKAIKGLE
+225 GKVIKGLE
-233 DGMVGMQK
+233 DGMLGMQK
-241 TGRRFHIVPPT
+241 TGRRLHIVPPT
-252 LSYGSK
+252 LGYGSK

-286 SERQNGGL
+286 SERQSGGL

-328 LNVKPNSINEQL
+328 LNVKSNSRNEQL
-340 MQPDT
+340 MD
-345 AKAKL
+345 L
-350 ISHMAKMG
+350 
-358 QPMLPFPTEAISAQP
+358 
-373 DHSDSKTEVGS
+373 
-384 IDPSESHPSHHCLL
+384 SESHPSHHCLL

-448 PSFQSAFGPS
+448 PSFQSAFGLS

-470 YQAPSDVTSLLMT
+470 YQAPSDVTSFLMT
-483 EVRQHNTEIGQ
+483 EVRQHNTEIEQ

-527 SMETAMILHN
+527 SMETAMSLHN

-546 FLKEMV
+546 FLKEVV
-552 LEKSTRVEEQNWKV
+552 LKKSTRVEEQNWKI

-572 NQSCDRDMNE
+572 NQRW
-582 DVYYLQFMKLRYYVC
+582 
-597 LLPCSVFC
+597 
-605 SLKTSLPRI
+605 
-614 GSTLCVCGLQLSVGF
+614 CVC
-629 RGLFSAGDLL
+629 D
-639 ADCLTDRLTT
+639 
-649 TFCTRCMEQSG
+649 RCMEQSA

-697 YSTLVSKLRLES
+697 SSTLVSKLQLES
-709 SSLQRSVSSLQT
+709 SSLQCSVSDLQT

-729 RESHCTQFSSLER
+729 RESHSTQFDSLER

-769 LRIANTEEVLQDL
+769 LRIANTEEELQGL

-790 KMLSERKRR
+790 KMLLERKRR
-799 WQCEHQRLS
+799 WQCEHQHLS

-816 SSQRETDNLR
+816 SSQRETDHLR
-826 ARRGEVEQGE
+826 ARRGEVEQGARRGEVEQGARRGEVEQGARRGEVEQGARRGEVEQGE

-875 QEQRRAETTRKQ
+875 QEQYMAAQSRAETSRKQ
-887 LEMLLVEQKRHAQQ
+887 LEMLLVEQEKRHAQQ
-901 PNQDAMAEQVK
+901 PSQDAMAEQVK
-912 RVMNGVFHSL
+912 RVMNRLFHSL
-922 REEFGLH
+922 RGEFGLH

-961 EKVEEEEKW
+961 DKVEEEKW
-970 TKAVEQNRRDD
+970 TKAVEQNRRVDD
-981 DDNEMNRSNGSIQE
+981 DKEMNRSIQE
-995 REDSGVT
+995 KEDSGVT
-1002 QTAWTSIVRSL
+1002 QTAWTSIVRAL
-1013 WSEVQVEEESIN
+1013 WSEAQVEDESIN

-1039 SREETS
+1039 SREETP
-1045 SKAWTGSENG
+1045 SKTGSENG
-1055 LTPSSLVVL
+1055 LTPSSLMVLIEEMSCQIQPLAVQIDQSKQMEVVPPPPL
-1064 TASRSPN
+1064 